1 MYTNKAEEMI
11 DFVELLR
18 CQSYD
23 DVYDLK
29 QKIGEERFKV
39 LEEIY
44 EYHRKDEE
52 MIVEGTSIEVCEQEK
67 NIDLSRLQNAEV
79 ELIDILRMMM
89 CSTTKDLTGL
99 RLSSKNYYVV
109 ETYHDIYDFL
119 KEQQEQIPIMVNIK
133 VTSLVNVK

>member
-44 EYHRKDEE
+44 EYHRKDEDV
-52 MIVEGTSIEVCEQEK
+52 IVEGTSIEVCEQEK

-79 ELIDILRMMM
+79 ELVDILRMMM